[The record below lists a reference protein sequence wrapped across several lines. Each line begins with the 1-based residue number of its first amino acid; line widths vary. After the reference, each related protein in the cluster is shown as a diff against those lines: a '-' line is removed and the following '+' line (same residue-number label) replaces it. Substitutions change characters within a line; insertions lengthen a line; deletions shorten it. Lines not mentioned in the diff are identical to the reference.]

1 MTLIRLHDV
10 TKTYQMGNQSQT
22 VLHDVNL
29 SISSGEFI
37 GIMGESGSGKST
49 MMNIIG
55 LLDTPS
61 SGRYELE
68 GKDVATLT
76 DNQLALLRNKTI
88 GFVFQQF
95 FLLPKLTALENVAL
109 PLRYLGESPKLI
121 HRQALSMLEKVG
133 MADRAH
139 HRPSELSGGQQQR
152 VAIARALVCSPSLI
166 LADEPTGALDS
177 NTSDEVMSLL
187 RHLHEVEKRTVVIIT
202 HNPSIGEACHRC
214 LLIKDGHLERES

>member
-1 MTLIRLHDV
+1 MSLIQLNDV

-22 VLHDVNL
+22 VLHDINL
-29 SISSGEFI
+29 TINKGDFV

-61 SGRYELE
+61 SGVYELE
-68 GKDVATLT
+68 GDNVTTLT
-76 DNQLALLRNKTI
+76 DNQLATRRNKTI

-109 PLRYLGESPKLI
+109 PLRYLGESQKEI
-121 HRQALSMLEKVG
+121 HQRARVMLEKVG
-133 MADRAH
+133 MAQRAH

-177 NTSDEVMSLL
+177 NTSEEVMALL

-202 HNPSIGEACHRC
+202 HNPSIGDACDRC
-214 LLIKDGHLERES
+214 LLIKDGYLDKES